1 MELAQQLLHQAKDDL
16 ELVQNLRPFSKR
28 AQEHGLPQ
36 ELDSQKPLI
45 IPKRL
50 LCTHHF
56 RDHVQWQRGGDR
68 LQKWLGVWFLRSLRA
83 ENEDTW
89 ENLSCWRAG
98 FEKKVLKLLFYYLMS
113 IELSRDALEYIKT
126 YRYKTNGLTPLEI
139 YVFDPFWTFIA
150 NNLLPDSLAPNALTI
165 MGLIVPIC

>member
-36 ELDSQKPLI
+36 ELDSQKLLI

-56 RDHVQWQRGGDR
+56 RDHVQ
-68 LQKWLGVWFLRSLRA
+68 
-83 ENEDTW
+83 
-89 ENLSCWRAG
+89 
-98 FEKKVLKLLFYYLMS
+98 
-113 IELSRDALEYIKT
+113 
-126 YRYKTNGLTPLEI
+126 
-139 YVFDPFWTFIA
+139 
-150 NNLLPDSLAPNALTI
+150 
-165 MGLIVPIC
+165 